1 MQRYKSAALPLA
13 LLYAGLIVY
22 ASLFPFSGWRD
33 QGLGPWAFLQ
43 APWPRYWTRFDV
55 LANLVGYAPL
65 GFFLALALMRRRGA
79 GLAVALASLAAT
91 TLSLLMEATQSYLPL
106 RVASN
111 VDLGLNAAG
120 GVLGA
125 LLAHALERRGAIA
138 RWRRFRARWFVR
150 DSRGA
155 LLLLALWPV
164 GLLFPAPVAF
174 GLGQVYERLEEG
186 LAELLQD
193 TPFVDWLPLRELD
206 LQPLLPGVEA
216 LCVALGALV
225 PCLLGYSVIRDPA
238 RRALFALLALATG
251 VGVSALSAALTYGP
265 VYAWS
270 WISPPVELGL
280 LAAVPVTALLLR
292 LPGRACGLLLGVV
305 LVVQVALL
313 NAAPES
319 PYFALTLRGWE
330 QGRFI
335 HFHGLAQWVGWLW
348 PYAAVAYLLG
358 RVGRSDGGQPDPDT
372 LAPPLPG
379 ETAPAPLPATTP
391 PSPPR
396 AP

>member
-138 RWRRFRARWFVR
+138 RWRRVRA
-150 DSRGA
+150 A
-155 LLLLALWPV
+155 
-164 GLLFPAPVAF
+164 
-174 GLGQVYERLEEG
+174 
-186 LAELLQD
+186 
-193 TPFVDWLPLRELD
+193 
-206 LQPLLPGVEA
+206 
-216 LCVALGALV
+216 
-225 PCLLGYSVIRDPA
+225 
-238 RRALFALLALATG
+238 
-251 VGVSALSAALTYGP
+251 
-265 VYAWS
+265 
-270 WISPPVELGL
+270 
-280 LAAVPVTALLLR
+280 
-292 LPGRACGLLLGVV
+292 
-305 LVVQVALL
+305 
-313 NAAPES
+313 
-319 PYFALTLRGWE
+319 
-330 QGRFI
+330 
-335 HFHGLAQWVGWLW
+335 
-348 PYAAVAYLLG
+348 
-358 RVGRSDGGQPDPDT
+358 
-372 LAPPLPG
+372 
-379 ETAPAPLPATTP
+379 LPATWWCP
-391 PSPPR
+391 KAR
-396 AP
+396 